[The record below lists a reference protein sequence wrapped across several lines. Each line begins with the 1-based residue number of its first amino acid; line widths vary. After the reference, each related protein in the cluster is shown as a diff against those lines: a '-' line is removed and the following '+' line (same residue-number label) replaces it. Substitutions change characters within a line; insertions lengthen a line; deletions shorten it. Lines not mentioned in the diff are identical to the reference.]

1 KSEAIDQSEMS
12 RRRKEKSSGS
22 TLEEDLLRELSR
34 EQMIEYFEA
43 FQRYDHDGSGTI
55 DIAELSDIM
64 TSMGLHVREDDL
76 DVLIRQVDEDRS
88 GNLDFLEFLN
98 LMVRHINKPV
108 TKDEIRSAFLVFDTQ
123 KRGYITVDELR
134 TILTTRGDRMTL
146 EEANEMIAAA
156 DINGDGMINYEE
168 FSAALV
174 DNE

>member
-1 KSEAIDQSEMS
+1 MS

-108 TKDEIRSAFLVFDTQ
+108 TKDEIRSAFFS
-123 KRGYITVDELR
+123 